1 MIRLTVLLGILL
13 IIIAFA
19 GYFLSNMASLTSL
32 IPLIFGIPLLAL
44 ANMAKKPDKRQIAIY
59 LAMFVAFLG
68 TLGTYAGVYT
78 LYQSY
83 TLDHATTIGQYMRTI
98 MFILCVIYI
107 IIGIFDFLAQRK
119 KR

>member
-1 MIRLTVLLGILL
+1 MIRLTVLLGISL
-13 IIIAFA
+13 IIIAIA
-19 GYFLSNMASLTSL
+19 GYFMSNMASITSL

-59 LAMFVAFLG
+59 LAMFVALLG

-78 LYQSY
+78 LYESY
-83 TLDHATTIGQYMRTI
+83 TLGNNPTIGQYMRSI
-98 MFILCVIYI
+98 MFTLCVIYI
-107 IIGIFDFLAQRK
+107 IIGAFDFLAQRK